1 MASYS
6 RRSRSA
12 GSHGSICGSMMVGA
26 SAAPP
31 NMSFWPMRRGL
42 VAALAGG
49 ENGLGAGE
57 HARAV
62 GIERVEGAGGGEAFD
77 DALVDGARIDPRGEI
92 RQRGEQPFLAR
103 LDDQLDR
110 LRADALQRRPARN
123 RWCCRRPRR
132 WRRND

>member
-31 NMSFWPMRRGL
+31 NMSFWPDGRGL
-42 VAALAGG
+42 MAALARRQDR
-49 ENGLGAGE
+49 LGAGE
-57 HARAV
+57 HPRAI
-62 GIERVEGAGGGEAFD
+62 GIERVEGAGGGEALD
-77 DALVDGARIDPRGEI
+77 DALVDRARIDPRGEI
-92 RQRGEQPFLAR
+92 GQRGEQPVLAR
-103 LDDQLDR
+103 LDDQFDR

-123 RWCCRRPRR
+123 RWCRR
-132 WRRND
+132 